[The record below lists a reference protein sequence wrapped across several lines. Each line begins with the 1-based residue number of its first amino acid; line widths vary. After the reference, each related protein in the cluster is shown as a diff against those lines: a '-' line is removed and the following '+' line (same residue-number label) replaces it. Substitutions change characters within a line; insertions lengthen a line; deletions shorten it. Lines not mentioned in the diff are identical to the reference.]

1 MATLFKQGSALQPII
16 ESQRETSMFI
26 AMSIAYCIEF
36 QNDVINN
43 MVFGMIYRGTGVLI
57 SQEKVA
63 FQLVKQFP

>member
-1 MATLFKQGSALQPII
+1 MATLFKQGSALQSII

-26 AMSIAYCIEF
+26 AMSIAHCIEF
-36 QNDVINN
+36 QNDIINN

-63 FQLVKQFP
+63 FQLVKQFL